1 MVQGKA
7 RRGGCQTERFIVN
20 KRRNSIRN
28 IGIIAHVDAG
38 KTTLSERILFYT
50 GESHRMGETHA
61 GTSQMDFDPQEKAR
75 GITIQSAATTV
86 HWRDVQ
92 INLIDTPGHIDFNL
106 EVGRAL
112 RVLDGAVVVLDGVA
126 GVEPQTETNWRLA
139 DRHGVPRLALV
150 NKLDRVGADFDR
162 VVAMLQTRLQ
172 APAWPVHLPI
182 GAEAGFVGLVDL
194 LHMRAL
200 YWDADDASAP
210 PRVAAIP
217 PDLQAKAE
225 AARARLVEAVA
236 EHDDALLAA
245 WLAGEPV
252 DAARLS
258 AAMRVAVRER
268 QLVPVLAASA
278 FRNRGVEPL
287 LDAVADWLPAPQD
300 LPVPEGVDAGGD
312 AADAPFAGLVF
323 KLAADGHGS
332 SAFVRVYAGR
342 VQAGDVVLNAVTG
355 ERERVAR
362 LYEVHADKR
371 VERREAQA
379 GDIVAIV
386 GLKDSLTGHTLCDP
400 RHVVLLESIDVPQ
413 PVIDLAIE
421 PKARADQDALGKALQ
436 LMQRQDP
443 SLRVR
448 QDPESGQ
455 TLLSG
460 MGELQLEVA
469 IETLRAEHG
478 VALNVGR
485 PQVAYRETVAGTAE
499 LTHVHKKQS
508 GGPGQFAQL
517 TLAVRP
523 LARGEGVRFDSRITG
538 GAIPR
543 EFIPAVEAGV
553 RRAALSGVL
562 AGYPVVDV
570 EVVLLDGAYHE
581 KDSSAMV
588 FELAAAAAMRAAMA
602 KAQPQLLEPTMAVE
616 VLTPPEHLG
625 AVIGDL
631 NRRRGLVSGQD
642 MRGATNV
649 VNAHVPL
656 AEMFGYIGT
665 LRALSSGRASYTM
678 QLDSYLVAPSAVLK
692 ALHVAEAARD
702 AATAH

>member
-1 MVQGKA
+1 MHGVVK
-7 RRGGCQTERFIVN
+7 RPFERFIVN
-20 KRRNSIRN
+20 KLRNPTRNAVRN

-38 KTTLSERILFYT
+38 KTTLSERVLFYT
-50 GESHRMGETHA
+50 GESHRIGETHA
-61 GTSQMDFDPQEKAR
+61 GTSQMDFDPQERAR

-86 HWRDVQ
+86 HWREVQ

-150 NKLDRVGADFDR
+150 NKLDRVGADFER
-162 VVAMLQTRLQ
+162 VAAMLQTRLQ

-182 GAEAGFVGLVDL
+182 GAEAGFVGVVDL
-194 LHMRAL
+194 LRMRAL

-210 PRVAAIP
+210 PHVAAIP
-217 PDLQAKAE
+217 PELQAKAE

-236 EHDDALLAA
+236 ERDDALLAD
-245 WLAGEPV
+245 WLAGTFV
-252 DAARLS
+252 DAERLS
-258 AAMRVAVRER
+258 AAMRVAVRGR

-278 FRNRGVEPL
+278 FRNRGIEPL

-300 LPVPEGVDAGGD
+300 LGLPEALQAEGVDA
-312 AADAPFAGLVF
+312 AALPFAGLVF
-323 KLAADGHGS
+323 KLASDGHGS
-332 SAFVRVYAGR
+332 SAFVRVYAGS
-342 VQAGDVVLNAVTG
+342 VQAGDVVLNAATG
-355 ERERVAR
+355 EKERVAR
-362 LYEVHADKR
+362 IYQVHADKR
-371 VERREAQA
+371 VEIAAAQA

-400 RHVVLLESIDVPQ
+400 RHAVLLESIEVPQ

-421 PKARADQDALGKALQ
+421 PKARADQAALAKALQ

-448 QDPESGQ
+448 QDAESGQ

-478 VALNVGR
+478 VQLKVGR
-485 PQVAYRETVAGTAE
+485 PQVAYRETIAGTAE

-517 TLAVRP
+517 TLAVQP
-523 LARGEGVRFDSRITG
+523 LPRGEGVRFDSRITG

-543 EFIPAVEAGV
+543 EFIPAIEAGV

-570 EVVLLDGAYHE
+570 AVVLLDGAYHE

-588 FELAAAAAMRAAMA
+588 FELAAAAAMRAALA
-602 KAQPQLLEPTMAVE
+602 KAKPQLLEPTMAVE

-649 VNAHVPL
+649 VNAQVPL
-656 AEMFGYIGT
+656 AEMFGYIGA
-665 LRALSSGRASYTM
+665 LRALSSGRANFSM
-678 QLDSYLVAPSAVLK
+678 QLDGYQLAPDAVLK
-692 ALHVAEAARD
+692 ALQGETAQ

>member
-1 MVQGKA
+1 MQ
-7 RRGGCQTERFIVN
+7 ERFIMTERVP
-20 KRRNSIRN
+20 RPRAALRN

-50 GESHRMGETHA
+50 GESHRMGETTD
-61 GTSQMDFDPQEKAR
+61 GTAHMDFDPQERAR

-86 HWRDVQ
+86 HWHGTQ

-150 NKLDRVGADFDR
+150 NKLDRMGADFGR
-162 VVAMLQTRLQ
+162 VVAMLQTRLG
-172 APAWPVHLPI
+172 APALPVQLPM
-182 GAEAGFVGLVDL
+182 GREDGFVGVVDL
-194 LHMRAL
+194 LAMRAL
-200 YWDADDASAP
+200 VWDADDASAP
-210 PRVAAIP
+210 YRVAAIP
-217 PDLQAKAE
+217 PELQA
-225 AARARLVEAVA
+225 AAGDARERLVEAVA
-236 EHDDALLAA
+236 DHDEAVLNA
-245 WLAGEPV
+245 WLAGAPV
-252 DAARLS
+252 AADALRAGI
-258 AAMRVAVRER
+258 RVAVRQR
-268 QLVPVLAASA
+268 ALVPVLAASA
-278 FRNRGVEPL
+278 YRNRGIEPL
-287 LDAVADWLPAPQD
+287 LDAVADWLPAPGEAD
-300 LPVPEGVDAGGD
+300 GSAD
-312 AADAPFAGLVF
+312 AAELPLAALVF
-323 KLAADGHGS
+323 KLVADGHGS

-342 VQAGDVVLNAVTG
+342 LRAGDSVLNTATG
-355 ERERVAR
+355 QRERVSR

-371 VERREAQA
+371 VAVNEAQA
-379 GDIVAIV
+379 GDIVAV
-386 GLKDSLTGHTLCDP
+386 AGLKDSLTGHTLCDP
-400 RHVVLLESIDVPQ
+400 AHPVLLESIEVPP

-421 PKARADQDALGKALQ
+421 PRARADQAALAKALQ

-448 QDPESGQ
+448 QDAESGQ

-469 IETLRAEHG
+469 IETLRSVHG
-478 VALNVGR
+478 VSLNVGR
-485 PQVAYRETVAGTAE
+485 PQVAYRETIAGAAE
-499 LTHVHKKQS
+499 LSHVHKKQS

-523 LARGEGVRFDSRITG
+523 LARGEGLRFESRIVG

-553 RRAALSGVL
+553 RRAAQSGVL

-570 EVVLLDGAYHE
+570 DVTLLDGAYHE

-588 FELAAAAAMRAAMA
+588 FELAAAAAMRAALA
-602 KAQPQLLEPTMAVE
+602 KAGPQLLEPMMAVE
-616 VLTPPEHLG
+616 VLTPPEYLG

-631 NRRRGLVSGQD
+631 NRRRGLVTGQD
-642 MRGATNV
+642 PRGTANV
-649 VNAHVPL
+649 VAARVPL
-656 AEMFGYIGT
+656 AQMFGYIGQ
-665 LRALSSGRASYTM
+665 LRALSSGRASFGMELAGY
-678 QLDSYLVAPSAVLK
+678 QVAPDSVLGAVRDGL
-692 ALHVAEAARD
+692 AQAVA
-702 AATAH
+702 H